1 MPSKL
6 LVVDAH
12 EGGTG
17 AVELSSKE
25 HDNFLKDLVAEFEQS
40 FL

>member
-12 EGGTG
+12 KGGKG
-17 AVELSSKE
+17 AVELPSKE
-25 HDNFLKDLVAEFEQS
+25 QDNFLKDLVEEFEQS